1 MPTSVLE
8 LFGSLK
14 AVGTVVQPGL
24 DEEHIILGVARLL
37 LLLLPVT
44 VATAIVDGAC
54 GSGAN

>member
-1 MPTSVLE
+1 VLE